1 MCYNCGCHIP
11 DDDMGDPDNIT
22 SDMMKKVSKQLG
34 VKGDGRKLI
43 YDYLKTQQTDTEAKN
58 ELIEEMFKKAAKAWG
73 QTIKEA
79 KRQTLQMLT
88 SEL

>member
-22 SDMMKKVSKQLG
+22 GEMMKKVSKQLG
-34 VKGDGRKLI
+34 VKGDGRKLV
-43 YDYLKTQQTDTEAKN
+43 YDYLETQLTDAEAKN
-58 ELIEEMFKKAAKAWG
+58 PVLEEMFKKAAKAWG

-79 KRQTLQMLT
+79 KRQTYNLLK